1 MKDFLF
7 RKNLT
12 VKKFAGD
19 LGISPSYLYQLLRGE
34 RKPSLQLAHKIEKYT
49 KGEVTVKKL
58 LDHVLHKKNNF
69 YKELDIQQELE
80 VHERRLF
87 ELEACDENLKDRFE
101 SLERRLS
108 RLEKE
113 REL

>member
-34 RKPSLQLAHKIEKYT
+34 RKPSLQLAHKIEKY
-49 KGEVTVKKL
+49 
-58 LDHVLHKKNNF
+58 
-69 YKELDIQQELE
+69 
-80 VHERRLF
+80 
-87 ELEACDENLKDRFE
+87 
-101 SLERRLS
+101 
-108 RLEKE
+108 
-113 REL
+113 